1 MGSLEETD
9 PPTKDL
15 SVHLMALR
23 DRDWPAYTQWFCCLA
38 CNRLWTYQGN
48 EVIALAE
55 NYTLGPAMP
64 SEGVPERTCFLCDG
78 VGSTSLLE
86 I

>member
-1 MGSLEETD
+1 
-9 PPTKDL
+9 
-15 SVHLMALR
+15 MARR
-23 DRDWPAYTQWFCCLA
+23 DRDWPGYSQWFCCLA

-55 NYTLGPAMP
+55 NYTLGPVMP
-64 SEGVPERTCFLCDG
+64 SPDVPERTCFPCDG
-78 VGSTSLLE
+78 VASTPVLE